1 MQIEPAEA
9 RPGDV
14 IEVRAVHPREP
25 GRMGEVVERLGAE
38 DAIHFRVR
46 WEDGHESIFYPAN
59 GVRVLRGGSTQRG
72 ETS

>member
-1 MQIEPAEA
+1 
-9 RPGDV
+9 
-14 IEVRAVHPREP
+14 
-25 GRMGEVVERLGAE
+25 MGEVVERLGAE